1 MFPPSRL
8 ALFAII
14 FSNVIDDARP
24 LHPFPELSFTNSTKM
39 KSVEAANRLWVDLLI
54 FFGTQAVTVIDT
66 VSSESGGEIRSIL
79 LKALFQNDEVSVVI
93 IGDVGSGP
101 PEKVLRKQIF
111 FIIYDTLEALK
122 ESVLGND
129 VFVFK
134 DSLSSYFVITV
145 TDPNLEHI
153 DCAGKYRNFLRHATT
168 DIFQHMWT
176 VYRILETLIFFP
188 SVCGVPLFMR
198 FDPVL
203 QVTDSEY
210 SGVSI
215 LSVEDVHRNKIAL
228 IHSYNEFNG
237 YPLEVKLFQRTP
249 TSMKDLP
256 ESFLSTFLHKD
267 ISQTE
272 DWGGIDGFILGNLA
286 RFLNFTLRISDSAD
300 GQEYGW
306 KMSNG
311 TYTGTIGDVIAQRA
325 DISFN
330 GRFLKDYGSDEIEF
344 TYPINNDEFCVLV
357 PKASKI
363 PTWMNIFQ
371 GLSMTV
377 WELCLLTVLLGGII
391 WWLMTILKRDDGKP
405 PSYNKNCCWFT
416 TETFLMISSQ
426 PIALPKL
433 GPERI
438 FVASCLLFNII
449 VAGTFQVRGLYVGTY
464 IYKYIFRR
472 NNTNT
477 SISFISISGLF
488 IHGFQYDKLLPGHRH
503 PGGAG

>member
-1 MFPPSRL
+1 M
-8 ALFAII
+8 
-14 FSNVIDDARP
+14 
-24 LHPFPELSFTNSTKM
+24 
-39 KSVEAANRLWVDLLI
+39 DLLI
-54 FFGTQAVTVIDT
+54 FFSTRAVTVIDT
-66 VSSESGGEIRSIL
+66 VPSESGGESRSIL
-79 LKALFQNDEVSVVI
+79 LKALFQNDKVSVVI
-93 IGDVGSGP
+93 IGDIGNGL
-101 PEKVLRKQIF
+101 PENLLRKQIF
-111 FIIYDTLEALK
+111 FIIYDTLEALQ
-122 ESVLGND
+122 ESVLGD
-129 VFVFK
+129 DMFVFK

-153 DCAGKYRNFLRHATT
+153 DCAGHYKNSLRHATM

-176 VYRILETLIFFP
+176 VYKILESLIFFP
-188 SVCGVPLFMR
+188 SVCGVALFVR

-203 QVTDSEY
+203 QVTDNTH
-210 SGVSI
+210 SGVI
-215 LSVEDVHRNKIAL
+215 VLNVEDVYHNKKAL
-228 IHSYNEFNG
+228 IHSYKEFNG

-267 ISQTE
+267 IIRTE

-286 RFLNFTLRISDSAD
+286 RILNFTLRISAASD
-300 GQEYGW
+300 GQEYGS

-311 TYTGTIGDVIAQRA
+311 TFSGTIGDVIAQRA

-344 TYPINNDEFCVLV
+344 TYPIYNDEFCVLV
-357 PKASKI
+357 PKALKI

-377 WELCLLTVLLGGII
+377 WKLCLLTVLLSGII
-391 WWLMTILKRDDGKP
+391 WWLMTLLKRDDGKP
-405 PSYNKNCCWFT
+405 QSYNKNCCWLT

-438 FVASCLLFNII
+438 FIASCLLFNII
-449 VAGTFQVRGLYVGTY
+449 VAGTFQVR
-464 IYKYIFRR
+464 IF
-472 NNTNT
+472 
-477 SISFISISGLF
+477 
-488 IHGFQYDKLLPGHRH
+488 
-503 PGGAG
+503 